1 MRSRT
6 FISALAVAVT
16 EPVTSSV
23 VWAAQPQRGGEV
35 CSLNTQDGT
44 FKFTIHD
51 HFVGRISLL
60 YIDYNGE
67 VLTGD
72 GSGILSN
79 GKEDKLTRDYIGFVE
94 NCVDAITGV
103 METYVPRD
111 WRRHDGRP
119 LTHAYLCWWLTR
131 ADSSGRKRLVKPAP
145 KEETCTIHTH
155 NGDIK
160 FTIQNHALGKVSL
173 LSIQCDGEVLTGDNS
188 GVLSNGRKD
197 PLAECELGAVTGC
210 AGVIPQLV
218 DTLVPESWRS
228 HDGRDLT
235 HPYLCWLLSQDFLYP
250 KWSTNS

>member
-16 EPVTSSV
+16 ELVTSSV

-35 CSLNTQDGT
+35 CSFNTQAGT

-60 YIDYNGE
+60 YIDCNGE

-72 GSGILSN
+72 GSGMLSN
-79 GKEDKLTRDYIGFVE
+79 GKEDKLTREYIGPVE
-94 NCVDAITGV
+94 DCAEAIT
-103 METYVPRD
+103 
-111 WRRHDGRP
+111 W
-119 LTHAYLCWWLTR
+119 
-131 ADSSGRKRLVKPAP
+131 
-145 KEETCTIHTH
+145 EETCTIRTH
-155 NGDIK
+155 QGDIK
-160 FTIQNHALGKVSL
+160 FTIRDHALGKVSL

-188 GVLSNGRKD
+188 GVLSNGSKD

-210 AGVIPQLV
+210 AVAIPQLV
-218 DTLVPESWRS
+218 GTLVPESWRN

-235 HPYLCWLLSQDFLYP
+235 HPYLCWLLTQDFQYP